1 MYCIRCGK
9 QLADGTKYCIYCGAP
24 TAVPKKPKEVSP
36 EDDFTIAVPK
46 GYVQS
51 DASGMDATQHISF
64 GQDLLPDPAEEYI
77 PRGLQD
83 EISQVIDEEWGEREQ
98 AAQTA
103 AHEEKTEDIDDSTL
117 LRQYVQD
124 VMSSET
130 KRPEEQ
136 TERAPEQPAQT
147 QEDARAFAADIQE
160 LIAER
165 KQKQEQ
171 TAAGQS
177 AEEASEDTGELLQQY
192 VKEVMAESGRDVPP
206 LADEVEDE
214 GYTRAIGRDEIHQA
228 MHEYA
233 EQPTRVVSKEE
244 IRQAKQ
250 VEPESNEIEQTR
262 VVSQEDIR
270 QAKQAEPEPDEM
282 EQTRVVSQEEIRQE
296 KQAEPKPDEMEQ
308 TRVVSKEDIRQAK
321 QTELE
326 PDEMEQTRV
335 VSQEEI
341 CQAKKTEPEPE
352 QLVKEPLDVSSI
364 PDIPIPTDFVATEEI
379 QEPLQRNQIK
389 RESEL
394 EEADDDGP
402 EQIISGRGIAV
413 VIIIVALLFA
423 LAVGACVMVL
433 NGGGATDT
441 GSGSGDVGFSY
452 GQSDSSAKG

>member
-46 GYVQS
+46 DYVQS

-64 GQDLLPDPAEEYI
+64 GRDFMPDPAEEYI
-77 PRGLQD
+77 PKGLQD
-83 EISQVIDEEWGEREQ
+83 EINQVIDEEWGEREQ

-124 VMSSET
+124 VMTSET
-130 KRPEEQ
+130 KRSEEQ
-136 TERAPEQPAQT
+136 PNHAPEQSVPT
-147 QEDARAFAADIQE
+147 QEDTRAFAADIQE

-171 TAAGQS
+171 TAASQS

-192 VKEVMAESGRDVPP
+192 VQEVMAESGRDVPP

-233 EQPTRVVSKEE
+233 EQPTRIISQEEVRQAKQAEPKSDEMEQTRVVSKEE

-250 VEPESNEIEQTR
+250 P
-262 VVSQEDIR
+262 
-270 QAKQAEPEPDEM
+270 
-282 EQTRVVSQEEIRQE
+282 
-296 KQAEPKPDEMEQ
+296 EPKPDEMEQ

-321 QTELE
+321 QLE
-326 PDEMEQTRV
+326 PKPDEMEQTRV
-335 VSQEEI
+335 VSKEEI
-341 CQAKKTEPEPE
+341 RQAKQVEPEPE
-352 QLVKEPLDVSSI
+352 QPIEEPVDVNSI
-364 PDIPIPTDFVATEEI
+364 PDIPIPTDFVATEET
-379 QEPLQRNQIK
+379 QEPLRRNRIK

-394 EEADDDGP
+394 EEVDDDGP

-413 VIIIVALLFA
+413 VVIIVILLFA
-423 LAVGACVMVL
+423 LAVGACVMAL
-433 NGGGATDT
+433 NGGGAADT